1 MKTRVCYHL
10 QTHKAPAQV
19 TQLVEIIKRG
29 SPESVVV
36 ISHDDRGPGLD
47 IPHLTSLPNVYVI
60 NGRGDYGD
68 FSHLDR
74 YFATVDW
81 LDDRGIEYDW
91 LENLT
96 GQDFPLRPI
105 PEIEDILEST
115 EADGYLQYAPVF
127 PERTHKD
134 VDWGAGPEFRLCRPF
149 DASMR
154 YEFRHWRIGRPTP
167 AKQRW
172 LRPFMIIDWMQ
183 PWVRLSLAYQTIG
196 VRRRKTIFNPAFIA
210 YGGLFQCTLSAPC
223 VRYVRNFA
231 RENPDVVAFFRTLLG
246 PEEVFLQTV
255 LVNSG
260 KFHLIPDS
268 KRYVDFTNQRNGRS
282 KILDVNDLNAM
293 VASGAHWA
301 RKFDQQREG
310 EVLEILRSRIEK
322 ERP

>member
-1 MKTRVCYHL
+1 MKTKVCYHI

-19 TQLVEIIKRG
+19 TQLIEIIKRG

-36 ISHDDRGPGLD
+36 ISHDDRGLGLD
-47 IPHLTSLPNVYVI
+47 IPRLTSLPNVYVI
-60 NGRGDYGD
+60 NGRGGYGD

-74 YFATVDW
+74 YFTAVDW
-81 LDDRGIEYDW
+81 LDERGIEYDW

-127 PERTHKD
+127 PERTPKD
-134 VDWGAGPEFRLCRPF
+134 VDWGAGPEFRPCRPF

-196 VRRRKTIFNPAFIA
+196 VRRRKTIFNSGFIA
-210 YGGLFQCTLSAPC
+210 YGGLFQCTLSARC

-260 KFHLIPDS
+260 KFHLIPDA
-268 KRYVDFTNQRNGRS
+268 KRYVDFTNQRNARS